1 MLNMFEYVCLIR
13 CSYLYYDL
21 LEVKFPYE
29 PVCRLVSLAVG
40 WAFLKGREV
49 SLPCSWRSIV
59 DNLLFYKTRK
69 KQVYS
74 TTRWK
79 QEKAL
84 YIVIQLYPKA
94 LFQFKYQME

>member
-59 DNLLFYKTRK
+59 DNLLSYKTRK

-79 QEKAL
+79 QEKL
-84 YIVIQLYPKA
+84 H
-94 LFQFKYQME
+94 E